1 LFTQHKAFTGN
12 KTEVA
17 EKSAGSWPTEGKN
30 SLGKWKE
37 NLKNVND
44 DVFQIFYLLLI
55 LYMQ

>member
-1 LFTQHKAFTGN
+1 LFTQHKAFTDN

-37 NLKNVND
+37 NLKKC
-44 DVFQIFYLLLI
+44 Q
-55 LYMQ
+55 